1 MPVNCSSII
10 RCPTIIVESPQN
22 STGRLS
28 EEAIVDIARAV
39 SVTFR
44 GLSHSHQASHS
55 NGSRFAAVT
64 ERDPAKNPKGPQRR
78 FEVVMFKTSR
88 DQWGENKGNYHNPTR
103 QF

>member
-1 MPVNCSSII
+1 MPVNRSSIM
-10 RCPTIIVESPQN
+10 RCSTIIVESPQN

-55 NGSRFAAVT
+55 NGSRFAAVI
-64 ERDPAKNPKGPQRR
+64 ECDPAKNHKGPQRT
-78 FEVVMFKTSR
+78 F
-88 DQWGENKGNYHNPTR
+88 
-103 QF
+103 